1 MCGRFALFTDPSD
14 LAAAFDLAEPSF
26 ESTYNAAPSE
36 TLPVVLDD
44 EPETLATARWGLVPS
59 WSDGPGSGPD
69 PINARVESLSE
80 SRVFSEAYRERRCL
94 VPADGFYEWA
104 ETDDGKQPYFV
115 SRADGRPFL
124 MAGLWE
130 TWTPSQTQTGLGEF
144 GAGGPSRD
152 QEPEP
157 VHSFTIVTTDP
168 DDVVA
173 RFHDRMALV
182 LDADAGETWLTG
194 ADADSLLDSEH
205 VDLQAHPV
213 STAVNDPTTD
223 RPDLVEPVG

>member
-1 MCGRFALFTDPSD
+1 MCGRYALFTDAAD
-14 LAAAFDLAEPSF
+14 LAEAFDLADPSF
-26 ESTYNAAPSE
+26 EPTYNAAPSE
-36 TLPVVLDD
+36 DLPVVLDD
-44 EPETLATARWGLVPS
+44 EPATLSTARWGLVPS

-69 PINARVESLSE
+69 PINARVETLTE
-80 SRVFSEAYRERRCL
+80 SPAFREAYRERRCV
-94 VPADGFYEWA
+94 VPADGFYEWT
-104 ETDDGKQPYFV
+104 ETDAGTQPYFV
-115 SRADGRPFL
+115 SQADDRPFL

-144 GAGGPSRD
+144 GSGGPNRD
-152 QEPEP
+152 VET
-157 VHSFTIVTTDP
+157 VRSFTIVTTDP

-182 LDADAGETWLTG
+182 LDVDAGEAWLSG
-194 ADADSLLDSEH
+194 ADVESLLDGER
-205 VDLQAHPV
+205 VDLDAHPV